1 MLSEEI
7 KALTGIRFFA
17 AIWVVFYH
25 FRDGLRPISM
35 LAPFM
40 PLVEYGY
47 LAVPLFFILSG
58 FILSHTYFPRYGLRY
73 HPEFVYRRFARL
85 WPVHVA
91 SILAMMVYMAVIVAH
106 SGHFEDESGSFAW
119 QHLPSELAM
128 VRSWFSKDLVWNYPA
143 WSIHAE
149 WFAYLLV
156 FPAAFWSFRSVS
168 RRWILVCV
176 IGILLLGHTL
186 LPREQVPG
194 MCAEILL
201 LFLTGSAL
209 YRLRLLLPHFPGTW
223 VATTGLLLFMVSVSG
238 VFSHSIW
245 LIYLAFALLIFGLS
259 YDGGWLARLLSKRPV
274 VYGGLISYSMYM
286 THAVVLKCTDAAFH
300 KLGVHSQ
307 GQRIVGAMFFVGV
320 VLVTASAFYHL
331 IELPCNL
338 VLRKNS
344 PFSPTPGPKQN
355 ALACRLSALDHV
367 E

>member
-128 VRSWFSKDLVWNYPA
+128 VRSWFQN
-143 WSIHAE
+143 
-149 WFAYLLV
+149 
-156 FPAAFWSFRSVS
+156 
-168 RRWILVCV
+168 C
-176 IGILLLGHTL
+176 
-186 LPREQVPG
+186 
-194 MCAEILL
+194 
-201 LFLTGSAL
+201 
-209 YRLRLLLPHFPGTW
+209 
-223 VATTGLLLFMVSVSG
+223 
-238 VFSHSIW
+238 
-245 LIYLAFALLIFGLS
+245 
-259 YDGGWLARLLSKRPV
+259 
-274 VYGGLISYSMYM
+274 
-286 THAVVLKCTDAAFH
+286 
-300 KLGVHSQ
+300 Q
-307 GQRIVGAMFFVGV
+307 GC
-320 VLVTASAFYHL
+320 
-331 IELPCNL
+331 E
-338 VLRKNS
+338 
-344 PFSPTPGPKQN
+344 
-355 ALACRLSALDHV
+355 
-367 E
+367 